1 MSTHKKTVI
10 DPPQGSLMGII
21 IPNKKLFKMAA
32 ILQWED
38 LQTCKLIYWLGL
50 PKRARAEILKEV
62 TSVEGEGGAFEHK
75 NAKKCKKTA
84 KKIISEQFF

>member
-1 MSTHKKTVI
+1 
-10 DPPQGSLMGII
+10 MGII

-62 TSVEGEGGAFEHK
+62 TSVEGEGGPFKQKSTKKSKK
-75 NAKKCKKTA
+75 NAKTF
-84 KKIISEQFF
+84 ISEQFF

>member
-1 MSTHKKTVI
+1 
-10 DPPQGSLMGII
+10 
-21 IPNKKLFKMAA
+21 MAA

-75 NAKKCKKTA
+75 NAKIYQKTA
-84 KKIISEQFF
+84 KTFISEQFF

>member
-1 MSTHKKTVI
+1 
-10 DPPQGSLMGII
+10 
-21 IPNKKLFKMAA
+21 MAA
-32 ILQWED
+32 ILKWED
-38 LQTCKLIYWLGL
+38 LHTCMLIYWLGL

-84 KKIISEQFF
+84 KKKLQKHLFRSSFSSILKRSKG

>member
-1 MSTHKKTVI
+1 
-10 DPPQGSLMGII
+10 
-21 IPNKKLFKMAA
+21 MAA

-62 TSVEGEGGAFEHK
+62 TSVEGEGGPFKQK
-75 NAKKCKKTA
+75 NTKKNP
-84 KKIISEQFF
+84 KILQKHLFRSNFSSILKRSKG

>member
-1 MSTHKKTVI
+1 
-10 DPPQGSLMGII
+10 
-21 IPNKKLFKMAA
+21 MAA

-62 TSVEGEGGAFEHK
+62 TSEEGEGGAFKQK
-75 NAKKCKKTA
+75 NAKKLQKHLFRNNFSSILKRS
-84 KKIISEQFF
+84 KG

>member
-1 MSTHKKTVI
+1 
-10 DPPQGSLMGII
+10 MGII

-38 LQTCKLIYWLGL
+38 LLTCRLIYWLGL

-62 TSVEGEGGAFEHK
+62 TSVEGEGGPFKQKKYKK
-75 NAKKCKKTA
+75 NPKKLQKHLFRSNFSSILKRS
-84 KKIISEQFF
+84 KG